1 MMYSTQGVRV
11 RILRAALA
19 LSILATAASAQGAGG
34 SSNDPIFHAEGVAPH
49 AASERETTLKCHK
62 DHSGLALAAAEPV
75 AEASERIA
83 AAVEAGGELIT
94 VSVADL
100 ECPYCAAA
108 IQDAFE
114 ARGDL
119 AAAAVDLKSGAVT
132 LVTEPGESIDDK
144 TIRKII
150 GRRGYDVG
158 SINRGGA
165 FEE

>member
-1 MMYSTQGVRV
+1 MRV
-11 RILRAALA
+11 FRAALFICA
-19 LSILATAASAQGAGG
+19 LSTAASAQGAGG
-34 SSNDPIFHAEGVAPH
+34 SSGDPIFHAEGVAPH

-83 AAVEAGGELIT
+83 AAVEAGGELIA

-100 ECPYCAAA
+100 QCPYCAAA

-114 ARGDL
+114 ARADV
-119 AAAAVDLKSGAVT
+119 AAAAVDLRSGAVT
-132 LVTEPGESIDDK
+132 LVSEPGETIDDK

-158 SINRGGA
+158 SINRGGV